1 MAEQNLG
8 TYSALDVQV
17 IITQESTGLSYR
29 VVGFMEDS
37 VVTVTPT
44 VDRMTPYN
52 GADATGARIVSG
64 NTSAS
69 IVLTLQQ
76 TSPSND
82 VLTQL
87 HQRDTRSRRN
97 EGLFSVMVKDASGRS
112 VVSARQAYIGK
123 LPEMAFTN
131 GMSVREWTIYAFN
144 AEMYVGGNS
153 LMLPDEV
160 DALELLEANVDQ
172 SWVDA

>member
-8 TYSALDVQV
+8 NYSAMDVQV
-17 IITQESTGLSYR
+17 ILTQESTGLSYR

-37 VVTVTPT
+37 LVTVTPSVAT
-44 VDRMTPYN
+44 YTPYN
-52 GADATGARIVSG
+52 GADNTGARVRSG
-64 NTSAS
+64 NKSAS

-87 HQRDTRSRRN
+87 HLRDLQSRKN
-97 EGLFSVMVKDASGRS
+97 AGLFSVMIKDASGRS
-112 VVSARQAYIGK
+112 VASARQAYIEK
-123 LPEMAFTN
+123 LPEMAYTN
-131 GMSVREWTIYAFN
+131 NMSAREWTIYAFN
-144 AEMYVGGNS
+144 AEIFVGGNS

-160 DALELLEANVDQ
+160 DALNLLEANVDQ
-172 SWVDA
+172 EWVDE

>member
-44 VDRMTPYN
+44 VDTFTPYN
-52 GADATGARIVSG
+52 GADNTGARIHSG
-64 NTSAS
+64 NRSAS
-69 IVLTLQQ
+69 IVLSLQQ

-87 HQRDTRSRRN
+87 HLNDTRSRRN
-97 EGLFSVMVKDASGRS
+97 EGLFSVMIKDASGRS
-112 VVSARQAYIGK
+112 VASARQAYIGK
-123 LPEMAFTN
+123 LPESNFTN

-144 AEMYVGGNS
+144 AEMFVGGNS